1 MIKSKRD
8 YIYYLEADLA
18 ANGINKWRLMYK
30 YIHPVLYFQRILRK
44 VEYYH
49 NCRCDLV
56 GHIYSKYLS
65 YILLK
70 NSIKLGLT
78 IPPNVFG
85 PGLRI
90 SHYGNVVVSPKTIVG
105 KNCLIHSGVN
115 IGDLRGS
122 VPKIG
127 DYVYIGPGAKLFGNI
142 TIGNNVAIG
151 ANAVVNKDIPDNVT
165 VAGVPAK
172 IISRNN
178 SDGLQREGLL
188 HDGCR
193 TKKQQA

>member
-1 MIKSKRD
+1 MIKSKHD
-8 YIYYLEADLA
+8 YIYYLETDLA
-18 ANGINKWRLMYK
+18 ANGIVGRWQLHYK
-30 YIHPVLYFQRILRK
+30 YIYPILYFQRILRK
-44 VEYYH
+44 VEYFC
-49 NCRCDLV
+49 NCRCDIL
-56 GHIYSKYLS
+56 GRIYSKYLS
-65 YILLK
+65 YKLLN

-90 SHYGNVVVSPKTIVG
+90 SHYGNVVVSAKAIVG

-115 IGDLRGS
+115 IGDLRGG

-127 DYVYIGPGAKLFGNI
+127 DYVYIGPGAKLFGDI

-178 SDGLQREGLL
+178 SDRLQREGLL
-188 HDGCR
+188 HDACGR
-193 TKKQQA
+193 